1 MRYVID
7 KCRPDAF
14 YHYIR
19 YNDEDSSILKTVT
32 RSDGTVHTKYD
43 TGWSLYSLQKEE
55 NQQAWIEAVQKFQ
68 EEKGI
73 TGPTDILHGYIQD
86 VRDALTLEDKKFPEH
101 MDLMMPSIQAIF
113 SLVENP
119 EDCDDNFIALMK
131 NAGTDALPTPKN
143 MIRYAWTAE
152 KYNIKI
158 DIDKAVRSVV
168 ENGVSTFVMPVL
180 DAADNMIE
188 TFFGMLNA
196 VYNEVIRIANI
207 PIRIYHNIE
216 NLYDKLSDEQQR
228 KELFNQFLEELKKF
242 ATPLVEFIY
251 QILCIDVL
259 IETFKALKNLW
270 DKRADVWKSIHN
282 KLKCL
287 VDFDYKSLKSD
298 LINNLAASLMAFI
311 PLFTAMLGAFAGK
324 NCGDKAIEEAEAAL
338 LANNLGVGKY
348 EDTSN
353 TGNVF
358 SDLNNKCQEK
368 MKDDDDRLR
377 SSSIVYK
384 KASDLEDGLSLS
396 CYNGVPGGSKFS
408 PNYKEPTDD
417 ICDASIIDALNPPA
431 GTALPIGCKVSMCD
445 TSDPTDIDLM
455 LNQNAGLYPEKIIV
469 EISKNLNASLSVS
482 KGQHVKVND
491 IIGYIEDVPIR
502 AEREFIVDDVF
513 EKYFFGTYFIDSSV
527 FNLEDENIEQNVI
540 SYYEE
545 RTKAFATAEYDEL
558 VNAIINQAFA
568 EDYIL
573 NYLCYCRFPEFALYT
588 REHVSGSAKSMSTS
602 DFNEEFV
609 APLEDWAKE
618 FEKDIKKKAG
628 KENTEKQARA
638 GKIISLKKDID
649 EFKNKHLRK
658 ILKYY
663 NDNPGSIKFCSKGR
677 IEDFLLY
684 DLYSEY
690 MDTDMFKYDED
701 NPYINRLFNALNT
714 FLGKRLRIEMNLDN
728 IDSLISSFNEEC
740 DKRIKMYWKHND
752 TNYYDV
758 LATMFEHEFYTNN
771 DILIEKAEEG
781 DTDCISVYKRVLN
794 YLKSISSFTQDS
806 FYEITTD
813 ESTDINKLLEEQGK
827 KSAEESYN
835 KSNKELEDSLKKVA
849 RKFVSLRRIEQSMNE
864 VNISTYITDSKFKAA
879 QKLRST
885 EGKNMDEYIEGV
897 KYDVKDALYGKET
910 VLGPYIQALKKMST
924 EEASILRE
932 IMADV
937 VGDFTMR
944 ESDPYCI
951 NLFKPLLRANWPAAP
966 SLIYNNCNKADWF
979 FFDDTDPGL
988 IPPRTMDDLLKIE
1001 QEVATDISKDAAK
1014 TSMEVTDDT
1023 IEDADGYPTTKYGH
1037 DKFPY
1042 WLKYC
1047 CMATI
1052 THCCLPMYWSTG
1064 FLIPPAMTPLLLP
1077 VIYIPFHVIKGRVT
1091 IVMGLGLCGIMP
1103 LPMILFV
1110 NLGALNGSLIP
1121 PINML
1126 VDCIMNLCMSLTNM
1140 EDKAITSALAPVIL
1154 SLDKEIIELESSR
1167 DDIEYQINEIRSLNN
1182 NHKAKST
1189 LNSLSGIDETTK
1201 RGPDAFSSPEAVLD
1215 KSASDKIKEMRK
1227 KMKASSSEAL
1237 EKEFTKLINDS
1248 IDNMISLDSLTAG
1261 EVDRMIARVAEGLPP
1276 Q

>member
-7 KCRPDAF
+7 KCRPDGF

-19 YNDEDSSILKTVT
+19 YNDEDSSILTTVK
-32 RSDGTVHTKYD
+32 RPDGTVHIKYD

-68 EEKGI
+68 AEKGI

-86 VRDALTLEDKKFPEH
+86 VRDALKLEDKKFPEH
-101 MDLMMPSIQAIF
+101 KDLLMPNIQEIF
-113 SLVENP
+113 SLIENP

-131 NAGTDALPTPKN
+131 NAGTEALPTPKN

-152 KYNIKI
+152 KYNIKV

-168 ENGVSTFVMPVL
+168 ENGLSTFVMPVL
-180 DAADNMIE
+180 DTADNMIDM
-188 TFFGMLNA
+188 FFGMLNA

-216 NLYDKLSDEQQR
+216 NLYDKLTDEQQR
-228 KELFNQFLEELKKF
+228 KELINQFLDELKKF
-242 ATPLVEFIY
+242 AMPIVEFIY

-259 IETFKALKNLW
+259 IEVFKALKNLW
-270 DKRADVWKSIHN
+270 NKRADVWKSIHN

-298 LINNLAASLMAFI
+298 LINNLAAALMGFI

-338 LANNLGVGKY
+338 LANNLDAGKY
-348 EDTSN
+348 NDTSN

-358 SDLNNKCQEK
+358 DDLNDKCQEK
-368 MKDDDDRLR
+368 MKDDDARLR
-377 SSSIVYK
+377 ASSIVYK

-396 CYNGVPGGSKFS
+396 CYNGIPRGSKFS
-408 PNYKEPTDD
+408 PNYKEPTDN
-417 ICDASIIDALNPPA
+417 ICDVSIMDALTPPV

-469 EISKNLNASLSVS
+469 EISKNLNAHLSVS

-502 AEREFIVDDVF
+502 AEKEFIVDDVF

-527 FNLEDENIEQNVI
+527 FNLEDENIEQKVV

-545 RTKAFATAEYDEL
+545 RTKAFATTEYDEV
-558 VNAIINQAFA
+558 VNALRNQAFA

-588 REHVSGSAKSMSTS
+588 REHVSGNAKGMSTS

-609 APLEDWAKE
+609 APLKDWAKK

-628 KENTEKQARA
+628 KENAEKQARA
-638 GKIISLKKDID
+638 GKILSLKKDID

-658 ILKYY
+658 VLKYY
-663 NDNPGSIKFCSKGR
+663 NENPGSIKFCSKGR

-701 NPYINRLFNALNT
+701 NPYISRLFNALNT

-728 IDSLISSFNEEC
+728 IDSLISSFNEVC
-740 DKRIKMYWKHND
+740 DKYIKKYWKHND
-752 TNYYDV
+752 TNYYNV
-758 LATMFEHEFYTNN
+758 LATLFEHEFYTNN
-771 DILIEKAEEG
+771 DTLIEKAEEG
-781 DTDCISVYKRVLN
+781 DSDCISIYKRVLN
-794 YLKSISSFTQDS
+794 YLKSIASFTQDS

-813 ESTDINKLLEEQGK
+813 DSTDINKLLEEQGK
-827 KSAEESYN
+827 KSSEESYN
-835 KSNKELEDSLKKVA
+835 KSNKELEDSLKRVA

-864 VNISTYITDSKFKAA
+864 VNISTYITESKFKAA
-879 QKLRST
+879 QKLRSIG
-885 EGKNMDEYIEGV
+885 GKNIDEYVEGV
-897 KYDVKDALYGKET
+897 EYDVTDLLYGKAT
-910 VLGPYIQALKKMST
+910 VLGPYIQALKKMSS
-924 EEASILRE
+924 EEATILRE

-937 VGDFTMR
+937 VRDFTIR

-951 NLFKPLLRANWPAAP
+951 NLFKPLLRASWPASP

-979 FFDDTDPGL
+979 FFDDADPGL

-1001 QEVATDISKDAAK
+1001 QEVAKDISMDAAK
-1014 TSMEVTDDT
+1014 PSIEVTDDT
-1023 IEDADGYPTTKYGH
+1023 IEDADGYPATKYGY

-1052 THCCLPMYWSTG
+1052 THCCLPMYWATG

-1077 VIYIPFHVIKGRVT
+1077 VIYIPFCVIKGRVT

-1126 VDCIMNLCMSLTNM
+1126 VDCIMNLCMTLTNM
-1140 EDKAITSALAPVIL
+1140 EDKAITSALVPAIR

-1167 DDIEYQINEIRSLNN
+1167 DNIEYQINEIRSLSN
-1182 NHKAKST
+1182 NHKVKST
-1189 LNSLSGIDETTK
+1189 LDSLSSVDDTTK
-1201 RGPDAFSSPEAVLD
+1201 RGPDAFSSPEAVLNN
-1215 KSASDKIKEMRK
+1215 SYSNKIKDMRK
-1227 KMKASSSEAL
+1227 KMKGASSDDL
-1237 EKEFTKLINDS
+1237 EKEFTQLINDS

>member
-19 YNDEDSSILKTVT
+19 YNDNDSSILQTVELP
-32 RSDGTVHTKYD
+32 DGTVNVKYD

-55 NQQAWIEAVQKFQ
+55 TRQAWIEAVQKFQ
-68 EEKGI
+68 AEKGI

-86 VRDALTLEDKKFPEH
+86 VRDALELEDKKFPEH
-101 MDLMMPSIQAIF
+101 KDLMMPSVQAIF

-131 NAGTDALPTPKN
+131 NAGTEPLPTPKN

-168 ENGVSTFVMPVL
+168 ENGISTFVMPVL
-180 DAADNMIE
+180 DAADNMID

-216 NLYDKLSDEQQR
+216 NLYDKLTDEQQR
-228 KELFNQFLEELKKF
+228 KELYNQFLEELKKF
-242 ATPLVEFIY
+242 ATPVVEFIY

-259 IETFKALKNLW
+259 IEAFKALKNLW
-270 DKRADVWKSIHN
+270 DKRSDVWKSIHN

-287 VDFDYKSLKSD
+287 VDFDYKSLNSN
-298 LINNLAASLMAFI
+298 LINNLAAALMGFI

-324 NCGDKAIEEAEAAL
+324 NCGDKAVEEAEAAL
-338 LANNLGVGKY
+338 LANNLGIRKY
-348 EDTSN
+348 DDTSN
-353 TGNVF
+353 TENVF
-358 SDLNNKCQEK
+358 DDLNDKCQEK
-368 MKDDDDRLR
+368 MKEDDARLR
-377 SSSIVYK
+377 ASSIVYK

-396 CYNGVPGGSKFS
+396 CYNGIPTGSKFS
-408 PNYKEPTDD
+408 PNYKEPTDN
-417 ICDASIIDALNPPA
+417 ICDASIMDALTPPA

-469 EISKNLNASLSVS
+469 EISKNLNAALSVS

-491 IIGYIEDVPIR
+491 IIGYIEEVPIR

-527 FNLEDENIEQNVI
+527 FNLEDENIEQNVV

-545 RTKAFATAEYDEL
+545 QTKAFTTTEYNEVINTL
-558 VNAIINQAFA
+558 RNQAYA

-588 REHVSGSAKSMSTS
+588 REHVSGNAKSMSTS

-609 APLEDWAKE
+609 TPLEDWAKE
-618 FEKDIKKKAG
+618 FEKDIKKKVG
-628 KENTEKQARA
+628 RENAEMQARA
-638 GKIISLKKDID
+638 GKILSLKKDVD

-714 FLGKRLRIEMNLDN
+714 FLGRRLRIEMNLDN
-728 IDSLISSFNEEC
+728 IDSLISSFNEVC
-740 DKRIKMYWKHND
+740 DKYIKKYWKHND
-752 TNYYDV
+752 TNYYNV
-758 LATMFEHEFYTNN
+758 LATMFEHDFYTNN
-771 DILIEKAEEG
+771 DVLIEKAEEG
-781 DTDCISVYKRVLN
+781 DTDCISVYKKVLN

-813 ESTDINKLLEEQGK
+813 DSTDINKLLEEQGK

-835 KSNKELEDSLKKVA
+835 KSNKKLEDSLKKVA
-849 RKFVSLRRIEQSMNE
+849 RKFVSLRRIEESMNE
-864 VNISTYITDSKFKAA
+864 VNISTYITDSKLKAA

-885 EGKNMDEYIEGV
+885 GGKNIDEYVEGV
-897 KYDVKDALYGKET
+897 EYDVKDALYGKAT
-910 VLGPYIQALKKMST
+910 VLGPYIQALKKMSS
-924 EEASILRE
+924 EEATILRG
-932 IMADV
+932 IMEDV
-937 VGDFTMR
+937 VADFTKR

-951 NLFKPLLRANWPAAP
+951 NLFKPLLRVNWPAAP

-979 FFDDTDPGL
+979 FFDDPGL
-988 IPPRTMDDLLKIE
+988 IPPRTIDDMLKIE
-1001 QEVATDISKDAAK
+1001 EEVAKDISKDAAK

-1023 IEDADGYPTTKYGH
+1023 IEDADGYPTTKHGC
-1037 DKFPY
+1037 DKYAY

-1052 THCCLPMYWSTG
+1052 THCCLPMYWATG
-1064 FLIPPAMTPLLLP
+1064 FLTPPAMTPVLLP
-1077 VIYIPFHVIKGRVT
+1077 VIYIPFCVIKGRVT

-1126 VDCIMNLCMSLTNM
+1126 VDYIMNLCMTLTNM
-1140 EDKAITSALAPVIL
+1140 EDKAITSALAPVIS
-1154 SLDKEIIELESSR
+1154 SLDKEIIELEGSR
-1167 DDIEYQINEIRSLNN
+1167 DDIEYQINEIQSLNS
-1182 NHKAKST
+1182 NHKVKSAF
-1189 LNSLSGIDETTK
+1189 NSLSGIDETTK
-1201 RGPDAFSSPEAVLD
+1201 RGQDAFNSPEAVLD
-1215 KSASDKIKEMRK
+1215 KSTSNKIKEMRK
-1227 KMKASSSEAL
+1227 KMKGVSSEDL
-1237 EKEFTKLINDS
+1237 EKEYTKLINDS

-1261 EVDRMIARVAEGLPP
+1261 EVDRMIARVAEGLSP

>member
-7 KCRPDAF
+7 KCRNDSF

-19 YNDEDSSILKTVT
+19 YNDEDSSVLSTVKHQ
-32 RSDGTVHTKYD
+32 DGNVHIKYD
-43 TGWSLYSLQKEE
+43 TGWSLYSIQKEE
-55 NQQAWIEAVQKFQ
+55 NRQAWIEAVQKFQ

-86 VRDALTLEDKKFPEH
+86 IRDALTLEDKKFSEH
-101 MDLMMPSIQAIF
+101 KDLMMPSVQTIF

-119 EDCDDNFIALMK
+119 EDCDDKFIALLK
-131 NAGTDALPTPKN
+131 NSGTEPLPTPKN
-143 MIRYAWTAE
+143 LIRYAWTAE
-152 KYNIKI
+152 KYNIKL
-158 DIDKAVRSVV
+158 DIDKAVRNVA
-168 ENGVSTFVMPVL
+168 ENGLSTFIIPVL
-180 DAADNMIE
+180 DAADNMIDM
-188 TFFGMLNA
+188 FFGSLNT

-216 NLYDKLSDEQQR
+216 NLYDKLTDEQQR
-228 KELFNQFLEELKKF
+228 KELINQFLDELKKF
-242 ATPLVEFIY
+242 AMPIVEFIY

-259 IETFKALKNLW
+259 IEAFKALKNLW
-270 DKRADVWKSIHN
+270 NKRVDVWKSIHN

-298 LINNLAASLMAFI
+298 LINNLAAALMGFI
-311 PLFTAMLGAFAGK
+311 PLFTTMLGAFAGK

-338 LANNLGVGKY
+338 LANNLDVGKY
-348 EDTSN
+348 DDTSN

-358 SDLNNKCQEK
+358 GDLNDKCQEK
-368 MKDDDDRLR
+368 MKEDDARLR
-377 SSSIVYK
+377 ASSIVYK

-396 CYNGVPGGSKFS
+396 CYNGIPGGSKFS
-408 PNYKEPTDD
+408 PNYKELEDN
-417 ICDASIIDALNPPA
+417 ICDTSIMDALTPPV
-431 GTALPIGCKVSMCD
+431 GTTLPIGCKVSMCD

-455 LNQNAGLYPEKIIV
+455 LNQNAWLYPEKIIV
-469 EISKNLNASLSVS
+469 EISKNLNAHLSVR

-527 FNLEDENIEQNVI
+527 FNLEDENIEQNVV

-545 RTKAFATAEYDEL
+545 RTKAFATTEYDEVINTL
-558 VNAIINQAFA
+558 RNQAFA

-588 REHVSGSAKSMSTS
+588 REHVSGNAKGMSTS

-609 APLEDWAKE
+609 APLKDWAKE
-618 FEKDIKKKAG
+618 FENGIKKKAG
-628 KENTEKQARA
+628 KENAEKQARA
-638 GKIISLKKDID
+638 GKILSLKKDID
-649 EFKNKHLRK
+649 EFKNTHLRK
-658 ILKYY
+658 VLKYY
-663 NDNPGSIKFCSKGR
+663 NENPGSIKFCSKGR

-728 IDSLISSFNEEC
+728 IDSLISSFNEVC
-740 DKRIKMYWKHND
+740 DKYIKKYWKHND
-752 TNYYDV
+752 TNYYNV
-758 LATMFEHEFYTNN
+758 LATLFEHEFYTNN
-771 DILIEKAEEG
+771 DALIEKAEEG
-781 DTDCISVYKRVLN
+781 DSDCISIYKRVLN

-813 ESTDINKLLEEQGK
+813 DSADINKLLEEQGK

-864 VNISTYITDSKFKAA
+864 VNISTYITESKFKAA

-885 EGKNMDEYIEGV
+885 GGKKMDEYIEGI
-897 KYDVKDALYGKET
+897 KYDVKDKLYGKAT

-924 EEASILRE
+924 EESIILRG
-932 IMADV
+932 IMTDV
-937 VGDFTMR
+937 VRDFTKR
-944 ESDPYCI
+944 ENDPYCI

-966 SLIYNNCNKADWF
+966 SIIYNNCNKADWF
-979 FFDDTDPGL
+979 FFDETDTGL

-1001 QEVATDISKDAAK
+1001 QDVAKDISKDAAK
-1014 TSMEVTDDT
+1014 TSIEVSDDN
-1023 IEDADGYPTTKYGH
+1023 IEDADGYPITKYGY

-1047 CMATI
+1047 CVATI
-1052 THCCLPMYWSTG
+1052 THCCLPMYWATG
-1064 FLIPPAMTPLLLP
+1064 FLIPPSMTPLLLP
-1077 VIYIPFHVIKGRVT
+1077 VIYIPFCVIKGRIT

-1110 NLGALNGSLIP
+1110 NLGALNGSFIP

-1126 VDCIMNLCMSLTNM
+1126 VDCIMNSCKTLTNM
-1140 EDKAITSALAPVIL
+1140 EDKAITSALAPVIQ
-1154 SLDKEIIELESSR
+1154 SLDKEIIELEGSR
-1167 DDIEYQINEIRSLNN
+1167 DDIEYQINEIQTLSN
-1182 NHKAKST
+1182 NHKVKST

-1201 RGPDAFSSPEAVLD
+1201 RGPDTFSSPEAVLD
-1215 KSASDKIKEMRK
+1215 KSFSNKIKEMRK
-1227 KMKASSSEAL
+1227 RMKGISSEAL

>member
-14 YHYIR
+14 YHFIR
-19 YNDEDSSILKTVT
+19 YNDEDSSVLKTVT

-55 NQQAWIEAVQKFQ
+55 DQQAWIQAVQKFQ
-68 EEKGI
+68 AEKGI

-101 MDLMMPSIQAIF
+101 KDLMMPSVQAIF

-119 EDCDDNFIALMK
+119 EECDDDFIALMK
-131 NAGTDALPTPKN
+131 NAGTAPLPTPKN

-152 KYNIKI
+152 KYNIKV
-158 DIDKAVRSVV
+158 DIDKAVRSVI
-168 ENGVSTFVMPVL
+168 ENGLSTFVMPVL
-180 DAADNMIE
+180 DAADNMID

-216 NLYDKLSDEQQR
+216 NLYDKLTDEQQR

-298 LINNLAASLMAFI
+298 LINNLAAALMAFI

-324 NCGDKAIEEAEAAL
+324 NCGDKAVEEAEAAL
-338 LANNLGVGKY
+338 LANNLGVGNY
-348 EDTSN
+348 DDTSN

-358 SDLNNKCQEK
+358 DDLNNKCQEK
-368 MKDDDDRLR
+368 MKDDDARLR
-377 SSSIVYK
+377 ASSIVYK

-417 ICDASIIDALNPPA
+417 ICDASIMDALNQPN

-445 TSDPTDIDLM
+445 TSDPTDINLM

-513 EKYFFGTYFIDSSV
+513 EKYFLGTYFIDSSV
-527 FNLEDENIEQNVI
+527 FNLEDENIEQNVV

-545 RTKAFATAEYDEL
+545 RTKAFATTEYDEV
-558 VNAIINQAFA
+558 VNALRNQAFA

-588 REHVSGSAKSMSTS
+588 REHVSGSAKGMSTS

-628 KENTEKQARA
+628 KENAEKQARA
-638 GKIISLKKDID
+638 GKILSLKKDID

-658 ILKYY
+658 VLKYY

-728 IDSLISSFNEEC
+728 IDSLISSFNEVC
-740 DKRIKMYWKHND
+740 DKHIKMYWKHND

-771 DILIEKAEEG
+771 DTLIEKAEEG
-781 DTDCISVYKRVLN
+781 DPDCISVYKRVLN

-885 EGKNMDEYIEGV
+885 GGKKMDEYIEGV
-897 KYDVKDALYGKET
+897 KYSVKDALYGKAT

-924 EEASILRE
+924 EEATILRG
-932 IMADV
+932 IMTDV
-937 VGDFTMR
+937 VGDFTIR

-1001 QEVATDISKDAAK
+1001 QEVAKDISKDTAK
-1014 TSMEVTDDT
+1014 TSLEVTDDT
-1023 IEDADGYPTTKYGH
+1023 IEDADGYPTTKYGY

-1052 THCCLPMYWSTG
+1052 THCCLPMYWATG
-1064 FLIPPAMTPLLLP
+1064 FLIPPVMAPLLLP
-1077 VIYIPFHVIKGRVT
+1077 VIYIPFCVIKGRVT

-1126 VDCIMNLCMSLTNM
+1126 VDCIMNLCMTLTNM
-1140 EDKAITSALAPVIL
+1140 EDKAITSALAPVIR

-1167 DDIEYQINEIRSLNN
+1167 DDIEYQINEIRALSN
-1182 NHKAKST
+1182 NHKVKST
-1189 LNSLSGIDETTK
+1189 FNTLSGIDETTK
-1201 RGPDAFSSPEAVLD
+1201 RGPDTFSSPEAVLD
-1215 KSASDKIKEMRK
+1215 KSSSDKIKEMRK
-1227 KMKASSSEAL
+1227 KMKGASSKAL
-1237 EKEFTKLINDS
+1237 ETEFTKLINDS
-1248 IDNMISLDSLTAG
+1248 IDNMISLDSLSAG
-1261 EVDRMIARVAEGLPP
+1261 EVDRMIARVAEGLTP

>member
-14 YHYIR
+14 YHFIR
-19 YNDEDSSILKTVT
+19 YNDEDSSVLKTVT

-55 NQQAWIEAVQKFQ
+55 DQQAWIQAVQKFQ
-68 EEKGI
+68 AEKGI

-101 MDLMMPSIQAIF
+101 KDLMMPSVQAIF

-119 EDCDDNFIALMK
+119 EECDDDFIALMK
-131 NAGTDALPTPKN
+131 NAGTAPLPTPKN

-152 KYNIKI
+152 KYNIKV
-158 DIDKAVRSVV
+158 DIDKAVRSVI
-168 ENGVSTFVMPVL
+168 ENGLSTFVMPVL
-180 DAADNMIE
+180 DAADNMID

-216 NLYDKLSDEQQR
+216 NLYDKLTDEQQR

-298 LINNLAASLMAFI
+298 LINNLAAALMAFI

-324 NCGDKAIEEAEAAL
+324 NCGDKAVEEAEAAL
-338 LANNLGVGKY
+338 LANNLGVGNY
-348 EDTSN
+348 DDTSN

-358 SDLNNKCQEK
+358 DDLNNKCQEK
-368 MKDDDDRLR
+368 MKDDDTRLR
-377 SSSIVYK
+377 ASSIVYK

-417 ICDASIIDALNPPA
+417 ICDASIMDALNPPT

-445 TSDPTDIDLM
+445 TSDPTDINLM

-513 EKYFFGTYFIDSSV
+513 EKYFLGTYFIDSSV
-527 FNLEDENIEQNVI
+527 FNLEDENIEQNVV

-545 RTKAFATAEYDEL
+545 RTKAFATTEYDEV
-558 VNAIINQAFA
+558 VNALRNQAFA

-588 REHVSGSAKSMSTS
+588 REHVSGSAKGMSTS

-628 KENTEKQARA
+628 KENAEKQARA
-638 GKIISLKKDID
+638 GKILSLKKDID

-658 ILKYY
+658 VLKYY

-728 IDSLISSFNEEC
+728 IDSLISSFNEVC
-740 DKRIKMYWKHND
+740 DKHIKMYWKHND

-771 DILIEKAEEG
+771 DTLIEKAEEG
-781 DTDCISVYKRVLN
+781 DPDCISVYKRVLN

-885 EGKNMDEYIEGV
+885 GGKKMDEYIEGV
-897 KYDVKDALYGKET
+897 KYSVKDALYGKAT

-924 EEASILRE
+924 EEATILRG
-932 IMADV
+932 IMTDV
-937 VGDFTMR
+937 VGDFTIR

-1001 QEVATDISKDAAK
+1001 QEVAKDISKDTAK
-1014 TSMEVTDDT
+1014 TSLEVTDDT
-1023 IEDADGYPTTKYGH
+1023 IEDADGYPTTKYGY

-1052 THCCLPMYWSTG
+1052 THCCLPMYWATG
-1064 FLIPPAMTPLLLP
+1064 FLIPPVMAPLLLP
-1077 VIYIPFHVIKGRVT
+1077 VIYIPFCVIKGRVT

-1126 VDCIMNLCMSLTNM
+1126 VDCIMNLCMTLTNM
-1140 EDKAITSALAPVIL
+1140 EDKAITSALAPVIR

-1167 DDIEYQINEIRSLNN
+1167 DDIEYQINEIRALSN
-1182 NHKAKST
+1182 NHKVKST
-1189 LNSLSGIDETTK
+1189 FNTLSGIDETTK
-1201 RGPDAFSSPEAVLD
+1201 RGPDTFSSPEAVLD
-1215 KSASDKIKEMRK
+1215 KSSSDKIKEMRK
-1227 KMKASSSEAL
+1227 KMKGASSKAL
-1237 EKEFTKLINDS
+1237 ETEFTKLINDS
-1248 IDNMISLDSLTAG
+1248 IDNMISLDSLSAG
-1261 EVDRMIARVAEGLPP
+1261 EVDRMIARVAEGLTP

>member
-19 YNDEDSSILKTVT
+19 YNDNDSSILQTVELP
-32 RSDGTVHTKYD
+32 DGTVNVKYD

-55 NQQAWIEAVQKFQ
+55 TRQAWIEAVQKFQ
-68 EEKGI
+68 AEKGI

-86 VRDALTLEDKKFPEH
+86 VRDALELEDKKFPEH
-101 MDLMMPSIQAIF
+101 KDLMMPSVQAIF

-119 EDCDDNFIALMK
+119 EDCDDDFIALMK
-131 NAGTDALPTPKN
+131 NAGTEPLPTPKN
-143 MIRYAWTAE
+143 MIRYAWAAE
-152 KYNIKI
+152 KYNIKV

-168 ENGVSTFVMPVL
+168 ENGISTFVMPVL
-180 DAADNMIE
+180 DAADNMID

-216 NLYDKLSDEQQR
+216 NLYDKLTDEQQR
-228 KELFNQFLEELKKF
+228 KELFNQFLDELKKF
-242 ATPLVEFIY
+242 ATPVVEFIY

-259 IETFKALKNLW
+259 IEAFKALKNLW
-270 DKRADVWKSIHN
+270 DKRVDVWKSIHN

-287 VDFDYKSLKSD
+287 VDFDYKSLKSNT
-298 LINNLAASLMAFI
+298 INNLAAALMGFI

-324 NCGDKAIEEAEAAL
+324 NCGDKAVEEAEAAL
-338 LANNLGVGKY
+338 LANNLGIGKY
-348 EDTSN
+348 DDTSN
-353 TGNVF
+353 TENVF
-358 SDLNNKCQEK
+358 DDLNDKCQEK
-368 MKDDDDRLR
+368 MKEDDARLR
-377 SSSIVYK
+377 ASSIVYK

-396 CYNGVPGGSKFS
+396 CYNGIPTGSKFS
-408 PNYKEPTDD
+408 PNYKEPTDN
-417 ICDASIIDALNPPA
+417 ICDASIMDALTPPT

-445 TSDPTDIDLM
+445 TSDPTDIALM

-469 EISKNLNASLSVS
+469 EISKNLNAALSVS

-491 IIGYIEDVPIR
+491 IIGYIEEVPIR

-527 FNLEDENIEQNVI
+527 FNLEDENIEQNVVT
-540 SYYEE
+540 YYEE
-545 RTKAFATAEYDEL
+545 QTKAFTTTEYDNVINTL
-558 VNAIINQAFA
+558 RNQAYA

-588 REHVSGSAKSMSTS
+588 REHVSGNAKSMSTS

-609 APLEDWAKE
+609 TPLEDWAKE
-618 FEKDIKKKAG
+618 FEKDIKKKVG
-628 KENTEKQARA
+628 RENTEMQARA
-638 GKIISLKKDID
+638 GKILSLKKDVD

-714 FLGKRLRIEMNLDN
+714 FLGRRLRIEMNLDN
-728 IDSLISSFNEEC
+728 IDSLISSFNEVC
-740 DKRIKMYWKHND
+740 DKYIKKYWKHND
-752 TNYYDV
+752 TNYYNV
-758 LATMFEHEFYTNN
+758 LATMFEHDFYTNN
-771 DILIEKAEEG
+771 DTLIEKAEEG
-781 DTDCISVYKRVLN
+781 EPNCVSVYKKVLN

-813 ESTDINKLLEEQGK
+813 DSTDINKLLEEQGK

-835 KSNKELEDSLKKVA
+835 KSNKKLEDSLKKVA
-849 RKFVSLRRIEQSMNE
+849 RKFVSLRRIEESMNE
-864 VNISTYITDSKFKAA
+864 VNISTYITDSKLKAA

-885 EGKNMDEYIEGV
+885 GGKNIDEYVEGV
-897 KYDVKDALYGKET
+897 EYDVKDALYGKAT
-910 VLGPYIQALKKMST
+910 VLGPYIQALKKMSS
-924 EEASILRE
+924 EEATILRG
-932 IMADV
+932 IMEDV
-937 VGDFTMR
+937 VADFTKR

-951 NLFKPLLRANWPAAP
+951 NLFKPLLRVNWPAAP

-979 FFDDTDPGL
+979 FFDDPGL
-988 IPPRTMDDLLKIE
+988 IPPRTIDDMLKIE
-1001 QEVATDISKDAAK
+1001 EEVAKDISKDAAK
-1014 TSMEVTDDT
+1014 TVTDDT
-1023 IEDADGYPTTKYGH
+1023 IEDADGYPTTKHGCDTYS
-1037 DKFPY
+1037 Y

-1052 THCCLPMYWSTG
+1052 THCCLPMYWATG
-1064 FLIPPAMTPLLLP
+1064 FLTPPAMTPVLLP
-1077 VIYIPFHVIKGRVT
+1077 VIYIPFCVIKGRVT

-1126 VDCIMNLCMSLTNM
+1126 VDYIMNLCMTLTNM
-1140 EDKAITSALAPVIL
+1140 EDKAITSALAPIIS
-1154 SLDKEIIELESSR
+1154 SLDKEIIELEGSR
-1167 DDIEYQINEIRSLNN
+1167 DDIEYQINEIQSLNS
-1182 NHKAKST
+1182 NHKVKST
-1189 LNSLSGIDETTK
+1189 FNSLSGIDETTK
-1201 RGPDAFSSPEAVLD
+1201 RGQDAFNSPEAVLD
-1215 KSASDKIKEMRK
+1215 KSTSNKIKEMRK
-1227 KMKASSSEAL
+1227 KMKGVSSEDL
-1237 EKEFTKLINDS
+1237 EKEYTKLINDS

-1261 EVDRMIARVAEGLPP
+1261 EVDTMIARVAEGLSP

>member
-7 KCRPDAF
+7 KCRPDGF

-19 YNDEDSSILKTVT
+19 YNDNDSSVLKTTT
-32 RSDGTVHTKYD
+32 RSDGTVYTTYD
-43 TGWSLYSLQKEE
+43 AGWSLYSLQKEE
-55 NQQAWIEAVQKFQ
+55 NQQAWIAAVQKFQ
-68 EEKGI
+68 ADKGI

-86 VRDALTLEDKKFPEH
+86 VRDALTLEDAQFPEH
-101 MDLMMPSIQAIF
+101 RDLIMPTVQSIF

-119 EDCDDNFIALMK
+119 EDCDDEFIALMK
-131 NAGTDALPTPKN
+131 NAGTSALPTPKN

-158 DIDKAVRSVV
+158 DIDKAVRSVI
-168 ENGVSTFVMPVL
+168 ENGLLVFVMPVL
-180 DAADNMIE
+180 DAADNMID

-196 VYNEVIRIANI
+196 VYNEVIRLANI
-207 PIRIYHNIE
+207 PIRLYHNIE
-216 NLYDKLSDEQQR
+216 NLYDKLTDEKER
-228 KELFNQFLEELKKF
+228 KILFDKFLEELKKF

-259 IETFKALKNLW
+259 IEVFKTLRSLW
-270 DKRADVWKSIHN
+270 NKRTEVWKSIHN

-298 LINNLAASLMAFI
+298 LINNLAATLMAFI

-324 NCGDKAIEEAEAAL
+324 NCGDKAVEQAEAAL
-338 LANNLGVGKY
+338 LANNLGAGNY
-348 EDTSN
+348 DDTSD
-353 TGNVF
+353 TDDVF
-358 SDLNNKCQEK
+358 EKLNNACREK
-368 MKDDDDRLR
+368 MKDDDARLR
-377 SSSIVYK
+377 ASSIVYK

-408 PNYKEPTDD
+408 PNYKDPSINE
-417 ICDASIIDALNPPA
+417 CDASMLDALTPPF
-431 GTALPIGCKVSMCD
+431 GTSLPIGCKVSMCD
-445 TSDPTDIDLM
+445 TSEPTDIEVM
-455 LNQNAGLYPEKIIV
+455 LNQNAGLYPEKIII
-469 EISKNLNASLSVS
+469 EISKNLNATLTVT
-482 KGQHVKVND
+482 KGQLVKVND
-491 IIGYIEDVPIR
+491 VIGYIEDVPIR
-502 AEREFIVDDVF
+502 SEKEFIVDEVF
-513 EKYFFGTYFIDSSV
+513 DKYFLGTYYIDSSV
-527 FNLEDENIEQNVI
+527 FDLNDENIEQKVTA
-540 SYYEE
+540 YYEE
-545 RTKAFATAEYDEL
+545 RTKGFATTEYDE
-558 VNAIINQAFA
+558 IINVIRNQAFA

-573 NYLCYCRFPEFALYT
+573 NYLCYCRFPELALYT
-588 REHVSGSAKSMSTS
+588 REHVSGSAKGMSTG

-609 APLEDWAKE
+609 APLEDWAKK
-618 FEKDIKKKAG
+618 FEKDIKKKCG
-628 KENTEKQARA
+628 KENAEKQARA
-638 GKIISLKKDID
+638 GKILSLKKEID

-663 NDNPGSIKFCSKGR
+663 NENPGSIKFCSKGR

-701 NPYINRLFNALNT
+701 NPYISRLFNALNT
-714 FLGKRLRIEMNLDN
+714 FLGRRLRIEMNLDN
-728 IDSLISSFNEEC
+728 IDSLISSFNEVC
-740 DKRIKMYWKHND
+740 DKHIKKYWKHND
-752 TNYYDV
+752 TNYYNV

-771 DILIEKAEEG
+771 DTLIEKAEEG
-781 DTDCISVYKRVLN
+781 DPDCISVYKRVLN

-813 ESTDINKLLEEQGK
+813 ENTDINKLLEEQGK
-827 KSAEESYN
+827 KSTEESYN

-885 EGKNMDEYIEGV
+885 GGKAMDEYIEGV
-897 KYDVKDALYGKET
+897 KYDVKDALYGKST
-910 VLGPYIQALKKMST
+910 VLGPYIQALKKMSS
-924 EEASILRE
+924 EEAEVLRG
-932 IMADV
+932 IMKDV
-937 VGDFTMR
+937 VGDFTSR
-944 ESDPYCI
+944 ENDPYCI
-951 NLFKPLLRANWPAAP
+951 DVFKPLLRANWPSAP
-966 SLIYNNCNKADWF
+966 ALIYNNCNKADWY
-979 FFDDTDPGL
+979 FFDDDPSI
-988 IPPRTMDDLLKIE
+988 IPPRTMDELLKLE
-1001 QEVATDISKDAAK
+1001 AEVANDIAKDSAK
-1014 TSMEVTDDT
+1014 SMEATDDN
-1023 IEDADGYPTTKYGH
+1023 IEDADGYPTTKHGY

-1077 VIYIPFHVIKGRVT
+1077 VIYIPFCVIKGRVT
-1091 IVMGLGLCGIMP
+1091 LVIGLGLCGIMS
-1103 LPMILFV
+1103 LPMLLFV

-1126 VDCIMNLCMSLTNM
+1126 VDCIMNLCTMLTNL
-1140 EDKAITSALAPVIL
+1140 EDKAITSALAPMIK
-1154 SLDKEIIELESSR
+1154 SLDKEINDLESSR
-1167 DDIEYQINEIRSLNN
+1167 DDIDYQINEIRSLGN

-1189 LNSLSGIDETTK
+1189 LDVLTGVDDTTK
-1201 RGPDAFSSPEAVLD
+1201 RGPDIFSSPEAVLE
-1215 KSASDKIKEMRK
+1215 KSTADKISSIRK
-1227 KMKASSSEAL
+1227 KMKEKSSEQI
-1237 EKEFTKLINDS
+1237 ETEFTNLINDS
-1248 IDNMISLDSLTAG
+1248 IDKMISLDSLSAS
-1261 EVDRMIARVAEGLPP
+1261 EVDNMIARVAQGLPL

>member
-7 KCRPDAF
+7 KCRPDGF

-19 YNDEDSSILKTVT
+19 YNDKDSSILTTVK
-32 RSDGTVHTKYD
+32 RPDGTVHIKYD

-55 NQQAWIEAVQKFQ
+55 NRQAWIEAVQKFQ
-68 EEKGI
+68 AEKGI

-86 VRDALTLEDKKFPEH
+86 VRDALKLEDKRFPEH
-101 MDLMMPSIQAIF
+101 KDLLMPSIQAIF

-131 NAGTDALPTPKN
+131 NAGTEALPTPKN

-152 KYNIKI
+152 KYNIKV

-168 ENGVSTFVMPVL
+168 ENGISIFVMPVL
-180 DAADNMIE
+180 DAADNMIDM
-188 TFFGMLNA
+188 FFGMLNA

-216 NLYDKLSDEQQR
+216 NLYDKLTDEQQR
-228 KELFNQFLEELKKF
+228 KELINRFLDELQKF
-242 ATPLVEFIY
+242 AMPIVEFIY

-259 IETFKALKNLW
+259 IEAFKALKNLW
-270 DKRADVWKSIHN
+270 NKRADVWKSIHN

-298 LINNLAASLMAFI
+298 LINNLAAALMGFI

-338 LANNLGVGKY
+338 LANNLDAGKY
-348 EDTSN
+348 DDTSN
-353 TGNVF
+353 TENVF
-358 SDLNNKCQEK
+358 DDLNDKCQEK
-368 MKDDDDRLR
+368 MKDDDARLR
-377 SSSIVYK
+377 ASSIVYK

-396 CYNGVPGGSKFS
+396 CYNGIPGGSKFS
-408 PNYKEPTDD
+408 PNYKEPADN
-417 ICDASIIDALNPPA
+417 ICDTSIMDALTPPV

-469 EISKNLNASLSVS
+469 EISKKLNAHLSVS

-527 FNLEDENIEQNVI
+527 FNLEDENIEQKVV

-545 RTKAFATAEYDEL
+545 RAKSFATTEYDE
-558 VNAIINQAFA
+558 VINALRNQAFA

-588 REHVSGSAKSMSTS
+588 REHVSGNAKGMSTS

-609 APLEDWAKE
+609 APLKDWAKE

-628 KENTEKQARA
+628 KENAEKQARA
-638 GKIISLKKDID
+638 GKILSLKKDID

-658 ILKYY
+658 VLKYY
-663 NDNPGSIKFCSKGR
+663 NENPGSIKFCSKGR

-701 NPYINRLFNALNT
+701 NPYISRLFNALNT

-728 IDSLISSFNEEC
+728 IDSLISSFNEVC
-740 DKRIKMYWKHND
+740 DKYIKKYWKHND
-752 TNYYDV
+752 TNYYNV
-758 LATMFEHEFYTNN
+758 LATLFEHEFYTNN
-771 DILIEKAEEG
+771 DTLIEKAEEG
-781 DTDCISVYKRVLN
+781 DSDCISIYKRVLN
-794 YLKSISSFTQDS
+794 YLKSIASFKQDS

-813 ESTDINKLLEEQGK
+813 DSTDINKLLEEQGK

-835 KSNKELEDSLKKVA
+835 KSNKELEDSLKRVA

-864 VNISTYITDSKFKAA
+864 VNISTYITESKFKAA

-885 EGKNMDEYIEGV
+885 GGKNIDEYVEGV
-897 KYDVKDALYGKET
+897 EYDVTDLLYGKAT
-910 VLGPYIQALKKMST
+910 VLGPYIQALKKMSS
-924 EEASILRE
+924 EEATILRE

-937 VGDFTMR
+937 VGDFTIR

-979 FFDDTDPGL
+979 FFDDADPGL

-1001 QEVATDISKDAAK
+1001 QEVAKDISNDAAK
-1014 TSMEVTDDT
+1014 TSLEVTDDT
-1023 IEDADGYPTTKYGH
+1023 IENADGYPATKYGY

-1052 THCCLPMYWSTG
+1052 AHCGLPMYWATG
-1064 FLIPPAMTPLLLP
+1064 FLIPPAMAPLLLP
-1077 VIYIPFHVIKGRVT
+1077 VIYIPFCVIKGRVT
-1091 IVMGLGLCGIMP
+1091 IVMGIGLCGIMP

-1110 NLGALNGSLIP
+1110 NIGALNGSLIP

-1126 VDCIMNLCMSLTNM
+1126 VDCIMNLCMTLTNM
-1140 EDKAITSALAPVIL
+1140 EDKAITSALAPVIR

-1167 DDIEYQINEIRSLNN
+1167 DIIEYQINEIRSLSN

-1189 LNSLSGIDETTK
+1189 LDSLSSVDDTTK
-1201 RGPDAFSSPEAVLD
+1201 RGPDAFSSPEAVVNN
-1215 KSASDKIKEMRK
+1215 SYSNKIKDMRK
-1227 KMKASSSEAL
+1227 KMKGASSDDL
-1237 EKEFTKLINDS
+1237 EKEFTKLINYS
-1248 IDNMISLDSLTAG
+1248 IDNMISLDSLTAS

>member
-7 KCRPDAF
+7 KCRPDGF
-14 YHYIR
+14 YHYIH
-19 YNDEDSSILKTVT
+19 YNDEDSSILTTVK
-32 RSDGTVHTKYD
+32 RPDGTVHVKYD

-55 NQQAWIEAVQKFQ
+55 NRQAWIEAVQKFQ
-68 EEKGI
+68 AEKGI

-86 VRDALTLEDKKFPEH
+86 VRDALKLEDKKFPEH
-101 MDLMMPSIQAIF
+101 KDLLMPSIQAIF

-131 NAGTDALPTPKN
+131 NAGTEALPTPKN

-152 KYNIKI
+152 KYNIKV

-168 ENGVSTFVMPVL
+168 ENGLSTFVMPVL
-180 DAADNMIE
+180 DAADNMIDM
-188 TFFGMLNA
+188 FFGMLNA

-216 NLYDKLSDEQQR
+216 NLYDKLTDEQQR
-228 KELFNQFLEELKKF
+228 KELINKFLDELKKF
-242 ATPLVEFIY
+242 AMPIVEFIY

-259 IETFKALKNLW
+259 IEAFKALKNLW
-270 DKRADVWKSIHN
+270 NKRVDVWKSIHN

-298 LINNLAASLMAFI
+298 LINNLAAALMGFI

-338 LANNLGVGKY
+338 LANNLDAGKY
-348 EDTSN
+348 DDTSN

-358 SDLNNKCQEK
+358 DDLNDKCQEK
-368 MKDDDDRLR
+368 MKDDDARLR
-377 SSSIVYK
+377 ASSIVYK

-396 CYNGVPGGSKFS
+396 CYNGIPGGSKFS
-408 PNYKEPTDD
+408 PNYKEPADN
-417 ICDASIIDALNPPA
+417 ICDTSIMDALTPPV

-455 LNQNAGLYPEKIIV
+455 LNQNAGLYPDKIIV
-469 EISKNLNASLSVS
+469 EISKNLNAHLSVS

-527 FNLEDENIEQNVI
+527 FNLEDENIEQKVV

-545 RTKAFATAEYDEL
+545 RSKAFATTEYDE
-558 VNAIINQAFA
+558 VINALRNQAFA

-588 REHVSGSAKSMSTS
+588 REHVSGNAKGMSTS

-609 APLEDWAKE
+609 APLKDWAKE

-628 KENTEKQARA
+628 KENAEKQARA
-638 GKIISLKKDID
+638 GKILSLKKDID

-658 ILKYY
+658 VLKYY
-663 NDNPGSIKFCSKGR
+663 NENPGSIKFCSKGR

-701 NPYINRLFNALNT
+701 NPYISRLFNALNT

-728 IDSLISSFNEEC
+728 IDSLISSFNEVC
-740 DKRIKMYWKHND
+740 DKYIKKYWKHND
-752 TNYYDV
+752 TNYYNV
-758 LATMFEHEFYTNN
+758 LATLFEHEFYTNN
-771 DILIEKAEEG
+771 DTLIEKAEEG
-781 DTDCISVYKRVLN
+781 DSDCISIYKRVLN
-794 YLKSISSFTQDS
+794 YLKSIASFTQDS

-813 ESTDINKLLEEQGK
+813 DSTDINKLLEEQGK
-827 KSAEESYN
+827 KSSEESYN

-864 VNISTYITDSKFKAA
+864 VNISTYITESKFKAA

-885 EGKNMDEYIEGV
+885 GGKNIDEYVEGV
-897 KYDVKDALYGKET
+897 EYDVTDLLYGKAT
-910 VLGPYIQALKKMST
+910 VLGPYIQALKKMSS
-924 EEASILRE
+924 EEATILRE

-937 VGDFTMR
+937 VRDFTIR

-979 FFDDTDPGL
+979 FFDDADPGL

-1001 QEVATDISKDAAK
+1001 QEVAKDISNDAAK
-1014 TSMEVTDDT
+1014 TSLEVTDDT
-1023 IEDADGYPTTKYGH
+1023 IEDADGYPATKHGC

-1052 THCCLPMYWSTG
+1052 THCCLPMYWATG
-1064 FLIPPAMTPLLLP
+1064 FLIPPTMTPLLLP
-1077 VIYIPFHVIKGRVT
+1077 VIYIPFCVIKGRVT
-1091 IVMGLGLCGIMP
+1091 IVMGIGLCGIMP

-1110 NLGALNGSLIP
+1110 NLGALNGSLVP

-1126 VDCIMNLCMSLTNM
+1126 VDCIMNLCMTLTNM
-1140 EDKAITSALAPVIL
+1140 EDKAITSALAPVIR

-1167 DDIEYQINEIRSLNN
+1167 DNIEYQINEIRSLSN
-1182 NHKAKST
+1182 NHKVKST
-1189 LNSLSGIDETTK
+1189 LDSLSSVDDTTK
-1201 RGPDAFSSPEAVLD
+1201 RGPDAFSSPEAVLNN
-1215 KSASDKIKEMRK
+1215 SYSNKIKDMRK
-1227 KMKASSSEAL
+1227 KMKGTSSDDL